1 MKRRAHIR
9 LEDIARRLGVSR
21 VTVSKALRGHP
32 DISQEMTA
40 RVHRAAD
47 EMGYIPNIIA
57 RSLSSRRTGM
67 VGLVVPKIAHFF
79 FGSLIEGVYN
89 AAFENNCETIL
100 TVSQENP
107 ERELKH
113 LRTLISMRVDGIII
127 SITQTTTDLSM
138 FSSLKK
144 SGIPVL
150 FVDRCPDP
158 PLEGFNSVTVDD
170 RSGAYKAVEQ
180 AIRLGYR
187 RIACIG
193 GGTHINIGKRRLAGF
208 EAALKH
214 YSIPVQREWIVTG
227 GFSKN
232 VGYDGFMRFYAS
244 KKLPEFIFA
253 MTYPVAI
260 GIYEAAKEVGLRIP
274 NDIDLICFGDSDVA
288 RILSPALSCVT
299 QPAYELGQK
308 SLDLMLKTISHPET
322 AGSQHLIL
330 PTELLLRETCTG
342 KNTIVSSPDNGRPV
356 AAAAVPGAAQES

>member
-1 MKRRAHIR
+1 MKRRAHTR
-9 LEDIARRLGVSR
+9 LEDIAHRLGVSR

-40 RVHRAAD
+40 RVRKAAD

-89 AAFENNCETIL
+89 AAFENNYETIL

-127 SITQTTTDLSM
+127 SITQTTTELSI

-158 PLEGFNSVTVDD
+158 PLEGFNTVTVDD
-170 RSGAYKAVEQ
+170 KAGAFKAVEQ

-214 YSIPVQREWIVTG
+214 YGIPVQKEWIVTG
-227 GFSKN
+227 GFGKN

-274 NDIDLICFGDSDVA
+274 DDIDLICFGDSDVS

-299 QPAYELGQK
+299 QPANELGLK
-308 SLDLMLKTISHPET
+308 AFDLMFKTISHPET
-322 AGSQHLIL
+322 AGDQHLVL

-342 KNTIVSSPDNGRPV
+342 KNTIVVPPDNGHSEAPAEVSGTGQR
-356 AAAAVPGAAQES
+356 A

>member
-1 MKRRAHIR
+1 MKRRAHTR

-32 DISQEMTA
+32 DISQGMTA
-40 RVHRAAD
+40 RVRKVAD

-57 RSLSSRRTGM
+57 RSLSSRRSGM

-113 LRTLISMRVDGIII
+113 LRTLVSMRVDGIII
-127 SITQTTTDLSM
+127 SITQTTTDLGI
-138 FSSLKK
+138 FSTLKK

-158 PLEGFNSVTVDD
+158 PLEGFNTVTVDD
-170 RSGAYKAVEQ
+170 RAGAYKAVEQ

-187 RIACIG
+187 RFACIG
-193 GGTHINIGKRRLAGF
+193 GGTHINIGKRRLEGF
-208 EAALKH
+208 ESALKQH
-214 YSIPVQREWIVTG
+214 GIPLQKDWIATG
-227 GFSKN
+227 GFGKEA
-232 VGYDGFMRFYAS
+232 GYEGFMRFYAGR
-244 KKLPEFIFA
+244 KLPEFIFA
-253 MTYPVAI
+253 MTYPVAL
-260 GIYEAAKEVGLRIP
+260 GIYEAAKEVGLKIP
-274 NDIDLICFGDSDVA
+274 DDVDLICFGDSDVG
-288 RILSPALSCVT
+288 RILSPALSCIT
-299 QPAYELGQK
+299 QPAHELGRK
-308 SLDLMLKTISHPET
+308 AFDVMLKTISHPDS
-322 AGSQHLIL
+322 AGDQHLIL

-342 KNTIVSSPDNGRPV
+342 KNTIVAPIQTSQPV
-356 AAAAVPGAAQES
+356 IL